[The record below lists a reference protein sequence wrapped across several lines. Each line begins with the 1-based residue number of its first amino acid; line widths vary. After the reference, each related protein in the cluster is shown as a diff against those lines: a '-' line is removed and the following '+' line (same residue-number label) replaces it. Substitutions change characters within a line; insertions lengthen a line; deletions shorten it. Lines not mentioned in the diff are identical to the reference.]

1 MISDGVIAKILA
13 FRDERDWRQFHNG
26 KDLAISLNL
35 EASELL
41 EIFQWFAD
49 DLNVPEKIE
58 AMKEEL
64 ADIIMYAILFAD
76 KYKFDVNEILLNK
89 IEKNAQ
95 KYPLIAA
102 KGRKDKYTEIKE
114 KDGKE

>member
-1 MISDGVIAKILA
+1 MISDEIIAKILA

-41 EIFQWFAD
+41 EIFQWSGE
-49 DLNVPEKIE
+49 DLLVAEKIE

-64 ADIIMYAILFAD
+64 ADIIMYAFLFAD
-76 KYKFDVNEILLNK
+76 KYNIDVNDILLK
-89 IEKNAQ
+89 KLEKNAE
-95 KYPLIAA
+95 KYPVSAA
-102 KGRKDKYTEIKE
+102 KGRKDKYTELKE
-114 KDGKE
+114 KYGKE

>member
-1 MISDGVIAKILA
+1 MISDEVIAKILA

-41 EIFQWFAD
+41 EIFQWSAD
-49 DLNVPEKIE
+49 DLVVEEKLE

-64 ADIIMYAILFAD
+64 ADIIMYAFLFAD
-76 KYKFDVNEILLNK
+76 KYNIDLNEVLLK
-89 IEKNAQ
+89 KLEKNAL
-95 KYPLIAA
+95 KYPVSKA
-102 KGRKDKYTEIKE
+102 KGRKDKYTEL